1 MFDYKKF
8 SELIK
13 KSNHTSATLSKELKN
28 QGIKISKDTI
38 DAYRKG
44 AILNPPIDKLSL
56 IANIIRVKTSLFLD
70 DENETKIRTIPLIGL
85 ASCGIPQ
92 EYDLNGYEPVP
103 VSEDIYEDG
112 MYAVKAE
119 GDSMSTKINNGDIV
133 YCNMNRQ
140 IDNGNIVHYSLN
152 GESGIKRYKINERG
166 DIISLVPINS
176 EYDIITVH
184 ADDNANLK
192 MARVVGS
199 VDMDY

>member
-184 ADDNANLK
+184 ADDNASLK

>member
-1 MFDYKKF
+1 MTFGKKLYDARKKAKMSQNDLALKLGVNRVSISNYEQNKNKPTFANVEKLISILKLPHDYF
-8 SELIK
+8 GV
-13 KSNHTSATLSKELKN
+13 KE
-28 QGIKISKDTI
+28 
-38 DAYRKG
+38 
-44 AILNPPIDKLSL
+44 
-56 IANIIRVKTSLFLD
+56 
-70 DENETKIRTIPLIGL
+70 ETKIRTIPLIGL